1 MPYRAGTPADRQKTM
16 DLPWRAGFHRRRP
29 GLREPSQLRLG
40 LYKRGIR
47 RTEYEGI
54 DWWFFTWDLSFLAR
68 RAEAADIALSIPNV
82 PDTDPPPVTRE
93 RSYDGFAHIPGRR
106 RIKPP
111 LTYRPG
117 R

>member
-1 MPYRAGTPADRQKTM
+1 MGSECP
-16 DLPWRAGFHRRRP
+16 
-29 GLREPSQLRLG
+29 
-40 LYKRGIR
+40 
-47 RTEYEGI
+47 
-54 DWWFFTWDLSFLAR
+54 

-82 PDTDPPPVTRE
+82 PDTDPPPVTLE